1 MKVEFRKSFEKD
13 LANIRDEAL
22 LQRIKA
28 VIEEVENAESL
39 GYVSNLKKLK
49 ADGDYY
55 RIRVGDYKIGI
66 TVDENAIIFVRV
78 LQRKEVYR
86 YFP

>member
-13 LANIRDEAL
+13 LSKLKDQSL
-22 LQRIKA
+22 LARIKA

-39 GYVSNLKKLK
+39 LNVNNVKKLETN
-49 ADGDYY
+49 GNYY
-55 RIRVGDYKIGI
+55 RIRVGDYRIGLTNEEEII
-66 TVDENAIIFVRV
+66 TFVRV
-78 LQRKEVYR
+78 LHRKEMYR

>member
-13 LANIRDEAL
+13 LGKIRDEEL
-22 LQRIKA
+22 LMRIKA
-28 VIEEVENAESL
+28 VIEEVENVDSFL
-39 GYVSNLKKLK
+39 DISNIKKLK

-55 RIRVGDYKIGI
+55 RIRIGDYRVGLTQDEGI
-66 TVDENAIIFVRV
+66 ITFVRV
-78 LQRKEVYR
+78 LHRKEMYR